1 MRRFEM
7 IEEVLKPY
15 ADKIQEY
22 DKIGMPEQS
31 MLCMG
36 VLKGIYQFEHEAKT
50 EFKEWAVG

>member
-1 MRRFEM
+1 MM